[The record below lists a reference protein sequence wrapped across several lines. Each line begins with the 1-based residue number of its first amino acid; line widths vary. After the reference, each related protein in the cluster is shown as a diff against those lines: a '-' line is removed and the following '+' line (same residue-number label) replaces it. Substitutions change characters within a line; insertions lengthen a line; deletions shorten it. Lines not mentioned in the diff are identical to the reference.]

1 MYNPAIIIIVMMS
14 VSFAT
19 ACMKLLD
26 SPWYSWFDHAR
37 TPLNTSIFFFAFAAG
52 LACVLSMMAAAKC
65 PRCGAH
71 WLSGDNI
78 NDCNKSDA
86 PHDV

>member
-1 MYNPAIIIIVMMS
+1 MYSQATLITVMMS

-19 ACMKLLD
+19 ACMKLFD
-26 SPWYSWFDHAR
+26 NPWYSWFDQTR
-37 TPLNTSIFFFAFAAG
+37 TPLNTSIFFFIYAAG
-52 LACVLSMMAAAKC
+52 LAAVLSMMATSKC

-71 WLSGDNI
+71 WLSGDNVD
-78 NDCNKSDA
+78 DCNKSDT